1 MFRLLLFVLL
11 YICIGN
17 THVLKSRFFKMIQS
31 HTGIQVF
38 CNAFGDFRS
47 EDFEIFK
54 LMHACGVFSDVL
66 PQHQDCY

>member
-1 MFRLLLFVLL
+1 
-11 YICIGN
+11 
-17 THVLKSRFFKMIQS
+17 MIQS